1 MTQEHCLNDR
11 CWTTAH
17 QQNTRASPRQ
27 AFTHSIAVVRSERRT
42 LTHTSV
48 TVKTVQKEHRQT
60 RPNTL
65 DIPKHF
71 WQDMWPPLFLRGD
84 SVKSASLVLLK
95 NIFYKI
101 RMPKIKGHLKKE
113 NKKHLYNA
121 LYNEFVLF
129 LNIVGRVG
137 NHGISCNY
145 FILLRVRKMIITQ
158 MELLISRLFNTTLQR
173 FGDRFHLFK
182 KILF

>member
-27 AFTHSIAVVRSERRT
+27 AFTHSIAVVRSERRR

-71 WQDMWPPLFLRGD
+71 WQDMWPPLFLRGN
-84 SVKSASLVLLK
+84 SVKNASLVLFK
-95 NIFYKI
+95 KIFYKI
-101 RMPKIKGHLKKE
+101 RMPTLKGHLKKE

-121 LYNEFVLF
+121 LYNALFNEFVLF
-129 LNIVGRVG
+129 LNTVGRVG

-145 FILLRVRKMIITQ
+145 FIL
-158 MELLISRLFNTTLQR
+158 
-173 FGDRFHLFK
+173 
-182 KILF
+182 